1 MSTVDRLLTAAKDV
15 WDGYHTHP
23 FVEGLKYGNLDTE
36 KFRFY
41 MIQDFWYLM
50 EYTKVLQS
58 ALPRA
63 KALRP

>member
-41 MIQDFWYLM
+41 MIQDFWFLM
-50 EYTKVLQS
+50 
-58 ALPRA
+58 
-63 KALRP
+63 